1 MDTQEVQML
10 QKLRERMG
18 RDEGFTLI
26 ELLVVMLI
34 IGLLA
39 AIAIPSFFNQRE
51 KAQDSDAKAMAKTAQ
66 TAIETWGV
74 DHNGSYLPAPTATQL
89 KAIEGVLPDSGTQA
103 IQITNVSANG
113 YRVTATSDTG
123 RTFSVNRSG
132 GTFTYPCG
140 AAAGGG
146 CPSSLDWG
154 G

>member
-1 MDTQEVQML
+1 ML
-10 QKLRERMG
+10 QKLRKRMG

-74 DHNGSYLPAPTATQL
+74 DHNGVYTPAPTVANLQ
-89 KAIEGVLPDSGTQA
+89 AIEGVLPNNLGIA
-103 IQITNVSANG
+103 NVTANG
-113 YRVTATSDTG
+113 YSVTATSDTG
-123 RTFSVNRSG
+123 RTFSVRRTG
-132 GTFTYPCG
+132 GTFTYPCS
-140 AAAGGG
+140 AAGGG
-146 CPSSLDWG
+146 CPSGLDWG

>member
-1 MDTQEVQML
+1 ML

-39 AIAIPSFFNQRE
+39 AIAIPTFFNQRQ

-74 DHNGSYLPAPTATQL
+74 DHNGTYLPVPTAANLQ
-89 KAIEGVLPDSGTQA
+89 AIEATLPGNLGIS
-103 IQITNVSANG
+103 NVTASD
-113 YRVTATSDTG
+113 YQVTATSDTG
-123 RTFSVNRSG
+123 RTFSVKRVG
-132 GTFTYPCG
+132 GTFTYPCS
-140 AAAGGG
+140 AAGGG